1 MSRLSLP
8 TKRLIFSRLPH
19 PLQIPLAKA
28 YCRHKK
34 RWVRN
39 LKTPV
44 TLIFFVTSRC
54 NLRCGHCFYWQKLNT
69 SSKELTLDE
78 IGKISCSFKHP
89 VSLSLT
95 GGEPFLREDLKEII
109 HAFHK
114 NCGTREVGI
123 ATNGTFKE
131 SIVETIRSVLEQN
144 VLSNLSVQVSMDGL
158 EDTHDAIRGVKG
170 SFQKAMSTIKELKI
184 IASHYPAFQLKTAL
198 SVQNQNFSELKQYV
212 EYLLPLRIPLRFNI
226 VRGGSFGV
234 FNLPD
239 SATSGFDPKD
249 QAGTFLSLEDIRAAY
264 TLLKKMSDDSPFH
277 FWPARQQRIWELSI
291 KMLQEQ
297 RCDIPCYASAM
308 ESVLYSDGSVS
319 FCELSTPFANI
330 RKYDCNFEKIWR
342 SEKANKMR
350 PLISRCCCIHGC
362 NLTTGLT
369 FDPETVVTTFREMK
383 EWQHSKP

>member
-1 MSRLSLP
+1 
-8 TKRLIFSRLPH
+8 
-19 PLQIPLAKA
+19 
-28 YCRHKK
+28 
-34 RWVRN
+34 
-39 LKTPV
+39 
-44 TLIFFVTSRC
+44 
-54 NLRCGHCFYWQKLNT
+54 
-69 SSKELTLDE
+69 LDE

-114 NCGTREVGI
+114 NCGTRDVGI

-131 SIVETIRSVLEQN
+131 SIVETIRSVLDQN
-144 VLSNLSVQVSMDGL
+144 VLSSLSVQVSMDGL

-170 SFQKAMSTIKELKI
+170 SFEKAMSTIKELKI
-184 IASHYPAFQLKTAL
+184 LASHYPAFQLKTAL

-234 FNLPD
+234 FNLPE

-249 QAGTFLSLEDIRAAY
+249 QARTFLPLEDIRAAY

-297 RCDIPCYASAM
+297 RCDIRCYASAM

-369 FDPETVVTTFREMK
+369 FEPETVVTTFKERK